1 MVSNSIYGDRIEKSI
16 EDLLNFELKIVNKHL
31 PIQRQPLKKL
41 LNMDVP
47 HVKLRDGSVHIFR
60 RSELEALRRYLN
72 EEDAERLELPIIV
85 ILRPDIGEGIGI
97 IDDPIA
103 VKVVAKIL
111 GITLSDAR
119 LTLYKPHIAMLR
131 RYFDTLFQFAIVVEQ
146 DPETR

>member
-1 MVSNSIYGDRIEKSI
+1 MASNSIYGNRIEKSI
-16 EDLLNFELKIVNKHL
+16 ENLLNFELKIVNKHL

-47 HVKLRDGSVHIFR
+47 HVRLRDGSVHIFR

-72 EEDAERLELPIIV
+72 EEEAERLELPIIV
-85 ILRPDIGEGIGI
+85 ILRPDIGEGMGI

-103 VKVVAKIL
+103 VKVVARIL

-119 LTLYKPHIAMLR
+119 LILYKPHIAMLR

-146 DPETR
+146 NPEMY